1 MSFKSPV
8 KIFLCFLLF
17 ISVTVVLSAQQ
28 GRGKGRVHGKVMD
41 EEGNPL
47 KGVKIVATSYEY
59 QTTFDSK
66 SDKRGNWAIGGL
78 GTGYFR
84 FAATLEGYEMAF
96 HDMQVSQFSRQ
107 NKPIEFVLKKIPENV
122 PLDSQPDVKNKE
134 ILGIFHEGT
143 RLLQERKYE
152 EAIAKFEE
160 FLVEKPEFIQTYI
173 NIGNA
178 YREMENY
185 EKALESYNIILEKV
199 KEEKG
204 SFEGDENAARA
215 LASIGE
221 TYIRQGELEKGGEF
235 LRQSVDLLPKDEAIA
250 FNVAEILFKQREID
264 QAIEYYIKAI
274 NINPKWP
281 PPHKQLGYAYIN
293 KGEYKLAIEAFQ
305 KYIEAAPDAPDVA
318 VIQNLIPQLQDLIQ
332 D

>member
-134 ILGIFHEGT
+134 ILG
-143 RLLQERKYE
+143 
-152 EAIAKFEE
+152 
-160 FLVEKPEFIQTYI
+160 
-173 NIGNA
+173 
-178 YREMENY
+178 
-185 EKALESYNIILEKV
+185 
-199 KEEKG
+199 
-204 SFEGDENAARA
+204 
-215 LASIGE
+215 
-221 TYIRQGELEKGGEF
+221 
-235 LRQSVDLLPKDEAIA
+235 
-250 FNVAEILFKQREID
+250 LFFFR
-264 QAIEYYIKAI
+264 
-274 NINPKWP
+274 
-281 PPHKQLGYAYIN
+281 
-293 KGEYKLAIEAFQ
+293 FS
-305 KYIEAAPDAPDVA
+305 
-318 VIQNLIPQLQDLIQ
+318 
-332 D
+332 